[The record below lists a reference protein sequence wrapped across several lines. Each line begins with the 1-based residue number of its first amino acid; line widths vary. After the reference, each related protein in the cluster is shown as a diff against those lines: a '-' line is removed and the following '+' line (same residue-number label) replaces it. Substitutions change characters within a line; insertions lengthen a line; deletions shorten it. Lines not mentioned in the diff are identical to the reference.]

1 MNTLRLEAFRRD
13 GILPMGR
20 RQLLRV
26 GALTG
31 LGISLPQLLARG
43 AGGNAPRADSCII
56 IFLNGGPSHLDM

>member
-1 MNTLRLEAFRRD
+1 M
-13 GILPMGR
+13 
-20 RQLLRV
+20 LRV